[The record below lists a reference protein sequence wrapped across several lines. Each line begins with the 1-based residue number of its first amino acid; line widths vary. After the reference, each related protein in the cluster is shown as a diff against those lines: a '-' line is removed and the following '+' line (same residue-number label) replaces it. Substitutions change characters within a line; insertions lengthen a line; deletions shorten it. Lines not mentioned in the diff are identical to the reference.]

1 MKKNILINSDPKSPV
16 AEAYRTLRTN
26 IEFSSI
32 DKTLQ
37 TIVITSSGAGEGKST
52 TSINLAYAFVQ
63 SGKKVLLVDADLRRP
78 MLHKKFEV
86 SNQCG
91 LSSVLIG
98 DKSIE
103 DCCTRIEN
111 LDLMTSGPI
120 PPNPAE
126 MLGSNKMK
134 DLLDGLK
141 KDYDYII
148 IDSPPVGF
156 VTDSA
161 LLSAAVDGT
170 ILTVAVEE
178 TEKKAASYAKMQL
191 SRVNANIL
199 GVVLTKIPQKNSGYY
214 KYHYA
219 SYYKY
224 AHERD

>member
-1 MKKNILINSDPKSPV
+1 MSQNILINKNPKSPV
-16 AEAYRTLRTN
+16 SEAYRTLRTN

-32 DKTLQ
+32 DEPIKS
-37 TIVITSSGAGEGKST
+37 IIITSSGAGEGKST

-63 SGKKVLLVDADLRRP
+63 GGKKVLLIDGDLRRP
-78 MLHKKFEV
+78 MLHKKFEI

-91 LSSVLIG
+91 LSTVLIG
-98 DKSIE
+98 EKDINHCIKNIE
-103 DCCTRIEN
+103 G
-111 LDLMTSGPI
+111 LDLLTSGPI

-126 MLGSNKMK
+126 MLGSEKMK
-134 DLLDGLK
+134 ALIESLK
-141 KDYDYII
+141 ETYDYVL

-161 LLSAAVDGT
+161 LLAASADGT

-178 TEKKAASYAKMQL
+178 TEKKAAAYAKRQL

-224 AHERD
+224 AEDSQ